1 VSRVPG
7 SVCVVGSLNFDII
20 CRVDHLPRPGETV
33 PSSNILRLPGGKG
46 GNQAAAAALCGAP
59 TIFVGAVG
67 RDEPGQ
73 IMVDA
78 LKDAGVDVSGVV
90 VFDQVA
96 SGHGFVTVAA
106 SGQNSIVLALGA
118 NLALTAEHV
127 VAQAGAGHAVVMAQ
141 LECPIATVEAAFR
154 AAPGAIK
161 ILNTAPAVL
170 AARPLFPLA
179 DILVFNES
187 ELAAFAHAG
196 ETTDVAE
203 VAAMAQRLL
212 AFPEQIIVV
221 TLGAA
226 GAVGLKDGAVVRV
239 EGRPAKV
246 VDTVGAGDCFC
257 GILAARLA
265 QGANFEDAMTWANA
279 GASLSVERAG
289 AMPAMPT
296 RGAVEAVLG
305 VLTPDRP

>member
-1 VSRVPG
+1 MSAPPG

-20 CRVDHLPRPGETV
+20 CRVHHLPRAGETV
-33 PSSNILRLPGGKG
+33 PGSDLLRLPGGKG

-59 TIFVGAVG
+59 TVFVGAVG
-67 RDEPGQ
+67 SDEPGE
-73 IMVDA
+73 IMVAA
-78 LKDAGVDVSGVV
+78 LRDAGVDVSGVV
-90 VFDQVA
+90 VFDEVG

-118 NLALTAEHV
+118 NLALTPGHV
-127 VAQAGAGHAVVMAQ
+127 VAAAGAGHTVVMAQ

-196 ETTDVAE
+196 ETTDEAE
-203 VAAMAQRLL
+203 IAALAQRLV
-212 AFPEQIIVV
+212 AFPEQIVVV
-221 TLGAA
+221 TLGEA
-226 GAVGLKDGAVVRV
+226 GAVGFKDGAVVRV
-239 EGRPAKV
+239 EGRAVEV

-265 QGANFEDAMTWANA
+265 EGASFEDAMTWANA
-279 GASLSVERAG
+279 GASLSVERPG

-296 RGAVEAVLG
+296 RAEVAKVLG
-305 VLTPDRP
+305 V

>member
-1 VSRVPG
+1 MTAIPG

-33 PSSNILRLPGGKG
+33 PGSDLMRLPGGKG

-59 TIFVGAVG
+59 TVFVGAVG
-67 RDEPGQ
+67 RDEPGE

-78 LKDAGVDVSGVV
+78 LRAAGVDVSGVV
-90 VFDQVA
+90 AFDEVP
-96 SGHGFVTVAA
+96 SGHGFVTVAT

-118 NLALTAEHV
+118 NLALKPEHV
-127 VAQAGAGHAVVMAQ
+127 IAQAGAGHAVVMAQ

-154 AAPGAIK
+154 AAPDAIK

-212 AFPEQIIVV
+212 VFPGQIIVV
-221 TLGAA
+221 TLGEA
-226 GAVGLKDGAVVRV
+226 GAVGLKDGTVVRV

-265 QGANFEDAMTWANA
+265 EGASFEVAMTWANA

-296 RGAVEAVLG
+296 RAEVEAVMGIGL
-305 VLTPDRP
+305 D

>member
-1 VSRVPG
+1 MSVVPG

-33 PSSNILRLPGGKG
+33 PGSDLMRLPGGKG

-59 TIFVGAVG
+59 TVFVGAVG
-67 RDEPGQ
+67 RDEPGE
-73 IMVDA
+73 IMVRA
-78 LKDAGVDVSGVV
+78 LAKAGVDASGVV
-90 VFDQVA
+90 VFDEVA
-96 SGHGFVTVAA
+96 SGHGFVTVAS

-118 NLALTAEHV
+118 NMALAPEHV

-141 LECPIATVEAAFR
+141 LECPIATVEAAFK
-154 AAPGAIK
+154 AAPDAIK

-196 ETTDVAE
+196 ETTDPAE
-203 VAAMAQRLL
+203 VAAIAHRLI
-212 AFPEQIIVV
+212 AFPEQIVVV
-221 TLGAA
+221 TLGEA
-226 GAVGLKDGAVVRV
+226 GAVGLKDGQVVRV
-239 EGRPAKV
+239 EGRLAKV

-265 QGANFEDAMTWANA
+265 EGASFADAMIWANA

-289 AMPAMPT
+289 AMPAMPS
-296 RGAVEAVLG
+296 RAEIEAVMG
-305 VLTPDRP
+305 G

>member
-1 VSRVPG
+1 MSVAPG

-33 PSSNILRLPGGKG
+33 PGSDLMRLPGGKG

-59 TIFVGAVG
+59 TVFVGAVG
-67 RDEPGQ
+67 RDEPGE
-73 IMVDA
+73 IMVRA
-78 LKDAGVDVSGVV
+78 LTRAGVDVSGVV
-90 VFDQVA
+90 VFDDVA
-96 SGHGFVTVAA
+96 SGHGFVTVAS

-118 NLALTAEHV
+118 NLALTPGHV

-141 LECPIATVEAAFR
+141 LECPIETVEAAFR
-154 AAPGAIK
+154 AAPDAIK

-196 ETTDVAE
+196 ETTDAGE
-203 VAAMAQRLL
+203 IAAIAHRLI
-212 AFPEQIIVV
+212 AFPGQIIVV
-221 TLGAA
+221 TLGEA
-226 GAVGLKDGAVVRV
+226 GAVGLKDGAVVRI

-265 QGANFEDAMTWANA
+265 QGASFEDAMTWANA

-296 RGAVEAVLG
+296 RAEVEAVMAG
-305 VLTPDRP
+305 AD